1 VVVVVVAEGVKVVV
15 EVVVTEVPVSASVE
29 LLGLV
34 VVVEVVAAEVVA
46 VDICSWMLFFT

>member
-1 VVVVVVAEGVKVVV
+1 MVVVVVAEGVKVVL
-15 EVVVTEVPVSASVE
+15 EVVTEVPVSASVE